1 MQHYHLFKKLKSETW
16 RWHYEKDNELWDLI
30 GKEFDN
36 ERWESIMQLLVN
48 QNMSKKNKDMITK
61 NSYKLTVKIKEETG
75 IEVFPVILQIN
86 YGATSKMERCGWK
99 MYSLAE
105 DQLRYVYSNWSP
117 KDLLPKKYEIE
128 DEVVG
133 ALDVELH
140 RKLR

>member
-1 MQHYHLFKKLKSETW
+1 MKHYHLFKKLKSETW
-16 RWHYEKDNELWDLI
+16 DWHNEKDSELWELI

-61 NSYKLTVKIKEETG
+61 NSYKLALKIKEETG
-75 IEVFPVILQIN
+75 IEAFPVILQIN
-86 YGATSKMERCGWK
+86 YGAASKMERYGWK

-105 DQLRYVYSNWSP
+105 NHFRCVYSNWTP

-128 DEVVG
+128 DEVIG

>member
-16 RWHYEKDNELWDLI
+16 RWYNEKDNELWDLI

-48 QNMSKKNKDMITK
+48 QNMLKKNKDMITK

-86 YGATSKMERCGWK
+86 YGAISKMERYGWK
-99 MYSLAE
+99 MYLLAE
-105 DQLRYVYSNWSP
+105 DQLRYVYSNWTP
-117 KDLLPKKYEIE
+117 KDLLLKKYEIE
-128 DEVVG
+128 DEVIG
-133 ALDVELH
+133 TLDVELH